1 MRRSVPAALVLFVL
15 LGCTTATTDQP
26 ADDAAIRTTTA
37 QYLEMLRHG
46 TPAQLAALFT
56 EDGEMLDGL
65 QPVHGR
71 TAIVTM
77 LQPIYEKYEVLDA
90 TMTIDTIDHN
100 GGDVATVWGHYTQ
113 KPAERATHR
122 PLGDYQGRWVATFRH
137 SEDRWLIERMLTQP
151 LQGM

>member
-1 MRRSVPAALVLFVL
+1 MRRFVPAALVLL
-15 LGCTTATTDQP
+15 LLVGCTTAATHP
-26 ADDAAIRTTTA
+26 PVDDAAIRAATA

-56 EDGEMLDGL
+56 EDGEMLDGPK
-65 QPVHGR
+65 PVHGR
-71 TAIVTM
+71 AAIVTM

-100 GGDVATVWGHYTQ
+100 GADVATVWGHYTQ

-122 PLGDYQGRWVATFRH
+122 PLGDYQGRWVATFRRS
-137 SEDRWLIERMLTQP
+137 SEGWRIVRMLTQP
-151 LQGM
+151 LQGA